1 MALTAEE
8 IQNLRNASL
17 IKFFG
22 DHKDLYLTKA
32 KSAYQYAKAYVD
44 AAQEPVRVD
53 DAAGPLV
60 LALKVGDPL
69 VTYLAD
75 KKLTQKYWYNWFA
88 DYILDQL
95 WKEVSQ

>member
-17 IKFFG
+17 IDFFNA
-22 DHKDLYLTKA
+22 HKDLYTAKA
-32 KSAYQYAKAYVD
+32 AKAYQYAKEYVD
-44 AAQEPVRVD
+44 AAGEHVRVD
-53 DAAGPLV
+53 DVAGPLI

-69 VTYLAD
+69 IAYLAR
-75 KKLTQKYWYNWFA
+75 KKLTQKYWYSWFA

-95 WKEVSQ
+95 WGEVSR